1 MIVKLCAP
9 GVFPDPGTLD
19 VSVMQM
25 PRKGDTLVIHTGP
38 DDVEQLVVKRVV
50 WTFEAPADRST
61 LYHDVPELVCDRA
74 EDVGDTEHAV
84 PQCKYCTLDI
94 YTNDG
99 GDTWWHDHTGLQCC
113 YDVYKPEIAT
123 PTERTLTHGR

>member
-9 GVFPDPGTLD
+9 GILPDPGTLD

-61 LYHDVPELVCDRA
+61 LYHDVPELVCERA
-74 EDVGDTEHAV
+74 EDVGDGPDAIAVTFHDPDGNEVEGSPKLGETLSVHVHHA
-84 PQCKYCTLDI
+84 PTM
-94 YTNDG
+94 
-99 GDTWWHDHTGLQCC
+99 TG
-113 YDVYKPEIAT
+113 
-123 PTERTLTHGR
+123 RN